1 MVSAKVLLT
10 FAASAAFHRILTAA
24 AIPTDGD
31 VSNSTS
37 LLGSRTVDE
46 ESLVEK
52 RGGPPPAPTIYSQ
65 YQVDHLDTAIGPL
78 PSGVSGIPDGVRDGS
93 GAVLCLCNDDN
104 LRNCMCIKDM
114 QLQGWN
120 TCFSNRGSSGQWSGF
135 SNDAISSLTISGD
148 KRYPMACKFYESG
161 DCEAQPFLVGSAAT
175 SYYVQKQLDPAH
187 NDKLSSIFCGQPEV
201 SRKCLPFEHSD
212 LY

>member
-10 FAASAAFHRILTAA
+10 FAASAALHRLATAA
-24 AIPTDGD
+24 AIPTDED

-37 LLGSRTVDE
+37 PLGSRTVDD
-46 ESLVEK
+46 ESSFDK

-93 GAVLCLCNDDN
+93 GAVLCLCNDQN
-104 LRNCMCIKDM
+104 YKNCMCIKDM

-120 TCFSNRGSSGQWSGF
+120 TCFSNRGSDGQWSGF
-135 SNDAISSLTISGD
+135 SNDAISSLSISGN
-148 KRYPMACKFYESG
+148 KANPMACKFYESG
-161 DCEAQPFLVGSAAT
+161 DCEGQPFLVGSAAT
-175 SYYVQKQLDPAH
+175 SYFLNPQMGPGQ
-187 NDKLSSIFCGQPEV
+187 NDIMSSIFCGQPEV
-201 SRKCLPFEHSD
+201 SQRCLLVDGSD
-212 LY
+212 IY